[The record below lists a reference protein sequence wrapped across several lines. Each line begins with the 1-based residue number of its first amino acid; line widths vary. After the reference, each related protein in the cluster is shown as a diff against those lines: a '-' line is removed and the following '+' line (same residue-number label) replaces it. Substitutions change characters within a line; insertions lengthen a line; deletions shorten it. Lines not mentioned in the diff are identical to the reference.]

1 MSEPT
6 LVQVFGANAT
16 QTSTDLVIKKA
27 DLVAVGLTV
36 SSTNSAESL
45 LVSLLKLWQTYLT
58 PANLEANT
66 EQQISIEDSY
76 QQITTRGTTQ
86 YRQFSKT
93 INLQI
98 VDNTSDI
105 DPDLF

>member
-1 MSEPT
+1 MAEPT
-6 LVQVFGANAT
+6 LAQIFGANAS

-27 DLVAVGLTV
+27 DLLAVGLTA

-45 LVSLLKLWQTYLT
+45 VVSLLKLWQTYLT
-58 PANLEANT
+58 PTNLEANT

-86 YRQFSKT
+86 YRQYSKT
-93 INLQI
+93 VNLQV
-98 VDNTSDI
+98 VDASTDV